1 MESYRQSYRQRCYV
15 RFWSG
20 FFFYLAFSCLI
31 DLAHAEP
38 YLAVREGYKCS
49 FCHTNL
55 TGGGKRTG
63 VVSAH
68 SDSFLK
74 YPKNL
79 FEALDQRTPITGQ
92 IVDGISVGADF
103 RGTFT
108 TLFRDTPN
116 QRGRVRN
123 NTTFR
128 PADSSNFD
136 IVEGNAYLEVNLI
149 KEALTFYLDES
160 FAPGSAFNRETFG
173 LLTGFLPWNMYIKGG
188 KFFPPYGLRLQDD
201 AAFIR
206 SRTGFNFTSPDTGVE
221 IGLAPG
227 NAFFSVALT
236 NGTGVSAG
244 RRLGKQVS
252 LNSYYMFDLPVVR
265 TLMLGGSYSHNSLEG
280 KSRTLYGFHTG
291 TNLWR
296 FTLLGEVDFIE
307 DQQIPGSPSQFA
319 AYTELNWLALDWMN
333 VKFAFDYFDP
343 NRRQADDQLTRFSLG
358 LEPFLAPNL
367 QLRTF
372 YRVYNGV
379 PERPQDN
386 FNQLIAE
393 MHVFF

>member
-1 MESYRQSYRQRCYV
+1 
-15 RFWSG
+15 
-20 FFFYLAFSCLI
+20 
-31 DLAHAEP
+31 
-38 YLAVREGYKCS
+38 
-49 FCHTNL
+49 
-55 TGGGKRTG
+55 

-116 QRGRVRN
+116 RRGRVRN

-244 RRLGKQVS
+244 QRLGKQVA
-252 LNSYYMFDLPVVR
+252 LNGYYMFDLPVVR

-280 KSRTLYGFHTG
+280 KSRTLYGFHGG

-343 NRRQADDQLTRFSLG
+343 NRRQGDDQLTRFSLG